1 MQTKGWKRFLPD
13 VRELILV
20 VPATLVLMTDMPVFL
35 TLLYALSAILLVVAL
50 SHFVRKVL
58 YPYVDL
64 EVVTQK
70 AQETP
75 TGAALV
81 FIGISLVVGCVVL
94 GAALWIA
101 S

>member
-1 MQTKGWKRFLPD
+1 MRSKGWRRYIPD

-20 VPATLVLMTDMPVFL
+20 IPAVLVLATDMPVFL

-64 EVVTQK
+64 EITTGK
-70 AQETP
+70 ALETP
-75 TGAALV
+75 TGAAIV
-81 FIGISLVVGCVVL
+81 FAGVSFVVGCVIL
-94 GAALWIA
+94 GAAIWIA